1 MLDIALKLHGEVID
15 FWKFYLTYAVILL
28 GWVFSRKEPWP
39 WAQRLAIAIAFVGF
53 VVFNL
58 VGLVKSYRALGVV
71 VSQIEILAKARNTTD
86 AALAAMAKTW
96 NMTDATLAAVVQ
108 RLDMGPWPLGI
119 AFHIIVDAMVLYF
132 ILIWSGGK
140 VRG

>member
-86 AALAAMAKTW
+86 ATLAAM
-96 NMTDATLAAVVQ
+96 VE

-132 ILIWSGGK
+132 ILIGSGGK
-140 VRG
+140 VRS